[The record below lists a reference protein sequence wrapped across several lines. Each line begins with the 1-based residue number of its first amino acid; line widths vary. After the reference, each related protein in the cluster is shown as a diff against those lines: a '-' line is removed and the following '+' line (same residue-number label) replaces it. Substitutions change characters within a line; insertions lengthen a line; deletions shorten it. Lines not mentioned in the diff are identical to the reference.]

1 MAMAVSDTSTVGAER
16 SNRYRRPRNP
26 KQNLPSADTDPNPE
40 GVNSTRSKSTI
51 SAILLAPFSPTS
63 PTHDSPTTKKKNFA
77 TFRGLGCAAPPQV
90 SVPAVIRTSAD
101 WDSKKVKKKK
111 ARSKKSKPV
120 NCAVVP
126 GINGNSN
133 GSNGSSSS
141 CVAVPDV
148 WCGPG
153 IGLTT
158 DAASVDCVV
167 SRRPVNGRGRVDS
180 DNKLPSRER
189 SGYTVR
195 RMVIPEDNPFLEI
208 DSALELPRS
217 RVDHFVS
224 RHHRPS
230 RYGFPEGLAEIVMLQ
245 NSLMGGRSDGLDRYR
260 DLRLDVDSMSYEEL
274 LELGDRIGY
283 VNTGLREDEIARCVQ
298 KTELPFLTN
307 LRSHVPTEMEKKCS
321 VCQEEYEADD
331 EMGKL
336 ECGHLY
342 HIDCI
347 KEWLLQKNA
356 CPICKSA
363 ARSHSNV

>member
-1 MAMAVSDTSTVGAER
+1 MAMAVSDTSTA
-16 SNRYRRPRNP
+16 NRYRRARNP
-26 KQNLPSADTDPNPE
+26 KQNQPSADTDPNPE
-40 GVNSTRSKSTI
+40 AVHSTRSKSTI

-63 PTHDSPTTKKKNFA
+63 PTHDPPSTLTPKKKNFT

-101 WDSKKVKKKK
+101 WDSKKVRKKKL
-111 ARSKKSKPV
+111 RSKKSKPII
-120 NCAVVP
+120 NCAVPV
-126 GINGNSN
+126 INTNNN
-133 GSNGSSSS
+133 GGSSALSSS

-148 WCGPG
+148 WCAPG

-167 SRRPVNGRGRVDS
+167 SRRPVTGRGRVDS
-180 DNKLPSRER
+180 DRLPSRER

-208 DSALELPRS
+208 DSDLELPRS

-224 RHHRPS
+224 RHHRHS

-245 NSLMGGRSDGLDRYR
+245 NSLMGGRLDGLDRYR

-274 LELGDRIGY
+274 LELGDRIGH

-307 LRSHVPTEMEKKCS
+307 RRSHVPTEMEKKCS
-321 VCQEEYEADD
+321 VCQEEYEAND
-331 EMGKL
+331 EMGRL

-363 ARSHSNV
+363 VRSHTNV